1 MPANMIGTTIRNR
14 ELEINVFRGRALFA
28 GFAILIAFSVLA
40 ARLVYLQVIKRDHYY
55 TLAEANRISLL
66 PVVPNRGLIWDRNNE
81 VLAANYSA
89 YTLEVTPSRVKNLD
103 AVLEELNTIVE
114 IQPRDKRRF
123 KRLMEESKNFESL
136 PIRNRLTEEE
146 VARFAV
152 NRYRF
157 PGFDIRP
164 RLFRN
169 YPQGDVASH
178 AIGYIGRI
186 NDADLKRID
195 DADLTSNYR
204 GTDHIGKLGIE
215 GGYENELH
223 GSTGSEQVEIDAG
236 GRAMRSLATTAP
248 VAGNNLTLTLDI
260 KLQKIAEEV
269 FGEGRGS
276 LVAIEPATGEIL
288 ALVSKPGFDPNLFVD
303 GIDPQNWDLLNNSV
317 DKPLLN
323 RALRGAYPPGS
334 TIKPFLAL
342 GALESGK
349 RTPQQTISDP
359 GVFRLTGVAHYWNDD
374 KVGGHGLVDMRK
386 SIVVSCDTY
395 YYQLASETEID
406 ETSKFLRLL
415 GFGTKTGIDIDGE
428 LEGTLPSR
436 QWKSNRFAKSTSEA
450 RKWYVGDSI
459 SAGIGQGY
467 NSFTPMQ
474 LAHAT
479 ATIANDGVAMRPRL
493 VRHITDVATGNIK
506 STADLDVNKPT
517 RLALKPENIAFIK
530 AALAAVPIEGTS
542 ARIFAH
548 SGYVSAGKTGTA
560 QVYGVKRGEKYV
572 AGRVAERLRD
582 HAWYIAYAP
591 ADKPT
596 IALAVMVE
604 NGGMGAAAAAPI
616 AKAVLDYYLL
626 GKKPDIAKL
635 KTPNNELPSDD

>member
-1 MPANMIGTTIRNR
+1 MIGTIIRNR
-14 ELEINVFRGRALFA
+14 ELEINVFRSRALFA
-28 GFAILIAFSVLA
+28 GLVILIAFSTVA
-40 ARLVYLQVIKRDHYY
+40 ARLVYLQVIKRDHYH

-66 PVVPNRGLIWDRNNE
+66 PVVPNRGLILDRHNE

-89 YTLEVTPSRVKNLD
+89 YTLEVMPSRVKNLD
-103 AVLEELNTIVE
+103 AMLEELNAIVE

-123 KRLMEESKNFESL
+123 KRLLEESKNFESL

-157 PGFDIRP
+157 PGFEIRP

-178 AIGYIGRI
+178 ALGYIGRI
-186 NDADLKRID
+186 NDADLKRIE
-195 DADLTSNYR
+195 DADLSSNYR

-215 GGYENELH
+215 GSYENELH
-223 GSTGSEQVEIDAG
+223 GNTGTEQMEIDAG

-260 KLQKIAEEV
+260 KLQKVAEQL

-276 LVAIEPATGEIL
+276 MVAIEPSTGEIL

-303 GIDPQNWDLLNNSV
+303 GIDPQNWDLLNTST
-317 DKPLLN
+317 DRPLLN

-334 TIKPFLAL
+334 TLKPFLAL
-342 GALESGK
+342 SALESGK
-349 RTPQQTISDP
+349 RTTQQSISDP
-359 GVFRLTGVAHYWNDD
+359 GVFRLPGVAHYWNDD
-374 KVGGHGLVDMRK
+374 KPGGHGVVDMHK
-386 SIVVSCDTY
+386 SIVISCDTY
-395 YYQLASETEID
+395 YYQLASETDID
-406 ETSKFLRLL
+406 DTEKFLRSL

-428 LEGTLPSR
+428 LEGILPSK
-436 QWKSNRFAKSTSEA
+436 QWKSNRFAKATSEA

-467 NSFTPMQ
+467 NSFTPLQ

-493 VRHITDVATGNIK
+493 VRQITDAATGKIK
-506 STADLDVNKPT
+506 STAEAEVNKPT
-517 RLALKPENIAFIK
+517 PLALKGENVAFIK
-530 AALAAVPIEGTS
+530 AAMAAVTKDGTG
-542 ARIFAH
+542 ARAFANA
-548 SGYVSAGKTGTA
+548 GYTSAGKTGTA

-572 AGRVAERLRD
+572 AGRVAEKLRD

-604 NGGMGAAAAAPI
+604 NGGFGGAAAAPI
-616 AKAVLDYYLL
+616 ARAILDFYLL
-626 GKKPDIAKL
+626 GKKPDITKI
-635 KTPNNELPSDD
+635 KPPENEPDNSD

>member
-1 MPANMIGTTIRNR
+1 MP
-14 ELEINVFRGRALFA
+14 LSK
-28 GFAILIAFSVLA
+28 FS
-40 ARLVYLQVIKRDHYY
+40 
-55 TLAEANRISLL
+55 
-66 PVVPNRGLIWDRNNE
+66 
-81 VLAANYSA
+81 
-89 YTLEVTPSRVKNLD
+89 
-103 AVLEELNTIVE
+103 
-114 IQPRDKRRF
+114 F
-123 KRLMEESKNFESL
+123 KRLLEESKSFESL

-186 NDADLKRID
+186 NDADLKRIE
-195 DADLTSNYR
+195 DANLTANYR

-215 GGYENELH
+215 GGYEKELH

-260 KLQKIAEEV
+260 KLQKMAEAL

-276 LVAIEPATGEIL
+276 MVAIEPATGEIL

-303 GIDPQNWDLLNNSV
+303 GIDPQNWDLLNLSA

-334 TIKPFLAL
+334 TLKPFLAL

-349 RTPQQTISDP
+349 RTPQQSIVDP
-359 GVFRLTGVAHYWNDD
+359 GVFRLAGVAHYWNDD
-374 KVGGHGLVDMRK
+374 KPGGHGVVDMHK

-395 YYQLASETEID
+395 YYQLAAETDID
-406 ETSKFLRLL
+406 ETAKFLRLL

-428 LEGTLPSR
+428 LEGTLPSK

-467 NSFTPMQ
+467 NSFTSLQ

-479 ATIANDGVAMRPRL
+479 ATVANDGVAIRPRL
-493 VRHITDVATGNIK
+493 VRHITDAATGAVK
-506 STADLDVNKPT
+506 STADLDINKPAS
-517 RLALKPENIAFIK
+517 LGLKAENVAMIK
-530 AALAAVPIEGTS
+530 AALAAVTQDGTS
-542 ARIFAH
+542 ARVFSKA
-548 SGYVSAGKTGTA
+548 GYLSAGKTGTA
-560 QVYGVKRGEKYV
+560 QVFGMKRGEKYV

-582 HAWYIAYAP
+582 HAWYIGYAP

-604 NGGMGAAAAAPI
+604 NGGFGGTTAAPI
-616 AKAVLDYYLL
+616 AKAVMDFYLL
-626 GKKPDIAKL
+626 GKKPDMAKI
-635 KTPNNELPSDD
+635 KAFENEPASRD

>member
-1 MPANMIGTTIRNR
+1 MIGTTIRNR

-349 RTPQQTISDP
+349 RTPQQAISDP
-359 GVFRLTGVAHYWNDD
+359 GVFRLAGVAHYWNDD

-493 VRHITDVATGNIK
+493 VRHITDVATGTIK

>member
-1 MPANMIGTTIRNR
+1 MIGTIIRNR
-14 ELEINVFRGRALFA
+14 ELEINVFRSRALFA
-28 GFAILIAFSVLA
+28 GLVILIAFSAVA
-40 ARLVYLQVIKRDHYY
+40 ARLVYLQVIKRDHYH

-66 PVVPNRGLIWDRNNE
+66 PVVPNRGLILDRHNE

-89 YTLEVTPSRVKNLD
+89 YTLEVMPSRVKNLD
-103 AVLEELNTIVE
+103 AMLEELNAIVE

-123 KRLMEESKNFESL
+123 KRLLEESKNFESL

-157 PGFDIRP
+157 PGFEIRP

-178 AIGYIGRI
+178 ALGYIGRI
-186 NDADLKRID
+186 NDADLKRIE
-195 DADLTSNYR
+195 DADLSSNYR

-215 GGYENELH
+215 GSYENELH
-223 GSTGSEQVEIDAG
+223 GNTGTEQMEIDAG

-260 KLQKIAEEV
+260 KLQKVAEQL

-276 LVAIEPATGEIL
+276 IVAIEPATGEIL

-303 GIDPQNWDLLNNSV
+303 GIDPQNWDLLNTSA
-317 DKPLLN
+317 DRPLLN

-334 TIKPFLAL
+334 TLKPFLAL
-342 GALESGK
+342 SALESGK
-349 RTPQQTISDP
+349 RTTQQSISDP
-359 GVFRLTGVAHYWNDD
+359 GVFRLPGVAHYWNDD
-374 KVGGHGLVDMRK
+374 KPGGHGVVDMHK
-386 SIVVSCDTY
+386 SIVISCDTY
-395 YYQLASETEID
+395 YYQLASETDID
-406 ETSKFLRLL
+406 DTAKFLRSL

-428 LEGTLPSR
+428 LEGILPSK
-436 QWKSNRFAKSTSEA
+436 QWKSNRFAKATSEA

-467 NSFTPMQ
+467 NSFTPLQ

-493 VRHITDVATGNIK
+493 VRQITDAATGKIK
-506 STADLDVNKPT
+506 STAEADVNKATP
-517 RLALKPENIAFIK
+517 LALKTENVAFIK
-530 AALAAVPIEGTS
+530 AAMAAVTKDGTG
-542 ARIFAH
+542 ARAFANA
-548 SGYVSAGKTGTA
+548 GYTSAGKTGTA

-572 AGRVAERLRD
+572 AGRVTEKLRD

-604 NGGMGAAAAAPI
+604 NGGFGGAAAAPI
-616 AKAVLDYYLL
+616 ARAILDFYLL
-626 GKKPDIAKL
+626 GKKPDITKI
-635 KTPNNELPSDD
+635 KPPENESDSRD

>member
-1 MPANMIGTTIRNR
+1 MIGTTIRNR

-28 GFAILIAFSVLA
+28 GFAILIAFSVVA

-89 YTLEVTPSRVKNLD
+89 YTLEVTPSQVKNMD

-260 KLQKIAEEV
+260 KLQKIAEQV

-359 GVFRLTGVAHYWNDD
+359 GVFRLAGVAHYWNDD

-406 ETSKFLRLL
+406 ETSKFLRSL

-474 LAHAT
+474 LAHAM
-479 ATIANDGVAMRPRL
+479 ATMANDGVAMRPHL

-506 STADLDVNKPT
+506 SMADLDINKPT
-517 RLALKPENIAFIK
+517 RLALKPGNIAFIK

-542 ARIFAH
+542 ARIFAN

-560 QVYGVKRGEKYV
+560 QVYGVKRGEKYM

-604 NGGMGAAAAAPI
+604 NGGMGAVAAAPI

-626 GKKPDIAKL
+626 GKKPDVAKL
-635 KTPNNELPSDD
+635 KTPDNEPQSDD

>member
-1 MPANMIGTTIRNR
+1 MIGSTIRNR

-28 GFAILIAFSVLA
+28 GFAIMIAFSVVA

-66 PVVPNRGLIWDRNNE
+66 PVVPNRGLILDRHNE
-81 VLAANYSA
+81 LLADNYSA
-89 YTLEVTPSRVKNLD
+89 YTLEVMPSRVKNLD
-103 AVLEELNTIVE
+103 AMLEELNAIVE

-123 KRLMEESKNFESL
+123 KRLLEESKNFESL

-157 PGFDIRP
+157 PGFEIRP

-178 AIGYIGRI
+178 ALGYIGRI
-186 NDADLKRID
+186 NDADLKRIE
-195 DADLTSNYR
+195 DADLSSNYR

-215 GGYENELH
+215 GSYENELH
-223 GSTGSEQVEIDAG
+223 GNTGTEQVEIDAG
-236 GRAMRSLATTAP
+236 GRAMRSLATSAP

-260 KLQKIAEEV
+260 KLQKVAEQL

-276 LVAIEPATGEIL
+276 MVAIEPSTGEIL

-303 GIDPQNWDLLNNSV
+303 GIDPQNWDLLNTSA

-342 GALESGK
+342 SALESGK
-349 RTPQQTISDP
+349 RTPQQSIADP
-359 GVFRLTGVAHYWNDD
+359 GVFRLAGVSHYWNDD
-374 KVGGHGLVDMRK
+374 KAGGHGVVDMHK
-386 SIVVSCDTY
+386 SIVISCDTY
-395 YYQLASETEID
+395 YYQLASETDID
-406 ETSKFLRLL
+406 ETAKFLRSL

-436 QWKSNRFAKSTSEA
+436 QWKSNRFAKATSEA

-467 NSFTPMQ
+467 NSFTPLQ

-479 ATIANDGVAMRPRL
+479 ATIANDGVAIRPRL
-493 VRHITDVATGNIK
+493 VRQITDAATGKIK
-506 STADLDVNKPT
+506 STAEADANKPAP
-517 RLALKPENIAFIK
+517 LNFKPENIAFIK
-530 AALAAVPIEGTS
+530 AAMAAVTREGTG
-542 ARIFAH
+542 ATAFAKA
-548 SGYVSAGKTGTA
+548 GYTSAGKTGTA

-572 AGRVAERLRD
+572 AGRVTERLRD

-604 NGGMGAAAAAPI
+604 NGGFGGAAAAPMARAI
-616 AKAVLDYYLL
+616 LDYYLL
-626 GKKPDIAKL
+626 GKKPDITKI
-635 KTPNNELPSDD
+635 KPPENEPDSGD

>member
-1 MPANMIGTTIRNR
+1 MIGSTIRNR
-14 ELEINVFRGRALFA
+14 ELEINVFRSRALFA
-28 GFAILIAFSVLA
+28 GFMILVALSILA

-66 PVVPNRGLIWDRNNE
+66 PVVPNRGLILDRNNE

-89 YTLEVTPSRVKNLD
+89 YTLEVMPSRVKNLD
-103 AVLEELNTIVE
+103 AMLEELNTIVE

-123 KRLMEESKNFESL
+123 KRLLEESKNFESL
-136 PIRNRLTEEE
+136 PIRNRLSEEE

-157 PGFDIRP
+157 PGFEIRP

-178 AIGYIGRI
+178 ALGYIGRI
-186 NDADLKRID
+186 NDADLKRIE

-215 GGYENELH
+215 GSYENELH
-223 GSTGSEQVEIDAG
+223 GKTGTEQVEIDAG

-248 VAGNNLTLTLDI
+248 VAGNDLTLTLDI
-260 KLQKIAEEV
+260 KLQKMAEQL

-276 LVAIEPATGEIL
+276 MVAIEPSTGEIL
-288 ALVSKPGFDPNLFVD
+288 ALVSRPGFDPNLFVD
-303 GIDPQNWDLLNNSV
+303 GIDPQNWDLLNTSI

-334 TIKPFLAL
+334 TLKPFLAL
-342 GALESGK
+342 SALESGK
-349 RTPQQTISDP
+349 RTPQQSISDP
-359 GVFRLTGVAHYWNDD
+359 GVFRLAGVSHYWNDD
-374 KVGGHGLVDMRK
+374 KPGGHGVVDMHK

-395 YYQLASETEID
+395 YYQLASETDID
-406 ETSKFLRLL
+406 ETAKFLRAL

-436 QWKSNRFAKSTSEA
+436 QWKSNRFAKGTSEA

-467 NSFTPMQ
+467 NSFTPLQ

-479 ATIANDGVAMRPRL
+479 ATIANDGVAIRPRL
-493 VRHITDVATGNIK
+493 VRQITDAATGK
-506 STADLDVNKPT
+506 VRSTAELNTNKPT
-517 RLALKPENIAFIK
+517 SMNFKPENVAFIK
-530 AALAAVPIEGTS
+530 AAMAGVVTDGTG
-542 ARIFAH
+542 ARVFAKA
-548 SGYVSAGKTGTA
+548 GYVSAGKTGTA
-560 QVYGVKRGEKYV
+560 QVFGMKRGEKYV
-572 AGRVAERLRD
+572 AGRIDERLRD

-604 NGGMGAAAAAPI
+604 NGGFGATTAAPI
-616 AKAVLDYYLL
+616 AKAVLDFYLL
-626 GKKPDIAKL
+626 GKKPDINKL
-635 KTPNNELPSDD
+635 KAAQSEPTSGD

>member
-1 MPANMIGTTIRNR
+1 MIGSTIRNR

-28 GFAILIAFSVLA
+28 GLAILIAFSTVA
-40 ARLVYLQVIKRDHYY
+40 ARLIYLQVIKRDHYY

-66 PVVPNRGLIWDRNNE
+66 PVVPNRGLILDRHNE

-89 YTLEVTPSRVKNLD
+89 YTLEVMPSRVKNLD
-103 AVLEELNTIVE
+103 AMLEELNAIVE

-123 KRLMEESKNFESL
+123 KRLLEESKSFESL
-136 PIRNRLTEEE
+136 PIRNRLSEEE

-157 PGFDIRP
+157 PGFSIRP

-178 AIGYIGRI
+178 ALGYIGRI
-186 NDADLKRID
+186 NDADLKRIE
-195 DADLTSNYR
+195 DADLSSNYR

-215 GGYENELH
+215 GSYENELH
-223 GSTGSEQVEIDAG
+223 GNTGSEQVEIDAG

-260 KLQKIAEEV
+260 KLQKMAEQL

-276 LVAIEPATGEIL
+276 MVAIEPATGEIL

-303 GIDPQNWDLLNNSV
+303 GIDPQNWDLLNTST
-317 DKPLLN
+317 DRPLLN

-334 TIKPFLAL
+334 TLKPFLAL
-342 GALESGK
+342 SALESGK
-349 RTPQQTISDP
+349 RTPQQSISDP
-359 GVFRLTGVAHYWNDD
+359 GVFRLPGVAHYWNDD
-374 KVGGHGLVDMRK
+374 KPGGHGVVDMHK
-386 SIVVSCDTY
+386 SIVISCDTY
-395 YYQLASETEID
+395 YYQLASETDID
-406 ETSKFLRLL
+406 ETAKFLRSL

-428 LEGTLPSR
+428 LEGILPSK
-436 QWKSNRFAKSTSEA
+436 QWKSNRFAKATSEA

-467 NSFTPMQ
+467 NSFTPLQ

-493 VRHITDVATGNIK
+493 VRQITDAATGKIK
-506 STADLDVNKPT
+506 STAEVETNKPT
-517 RLALKPENIAFIK
+517 PLNLKPENVAFIK
-530 AALAAVPIEGTS
+530 AAMAAVTKDGTG
-542 ARIFAH
+542 ARAFANA
-548 SGYVSAGKTGTA
+548 GYTSAGKTGTA

-572 AGRVAERLRD
+572 AGRVAEKLRD

-604 NGGMGAAAAAPI
+604 NGGFGGAAAAPI
-616 AKAVLDYYLL
+616 ARAILDFYLL
-626 GKKPDIAKL
+626 GKKPDITKI
-635 KTPNNELPSDD
+635 KPPENEPVSDD

>member
-1 MPANMIGTTIRNR
+1 MIGSTIRNR

-28 GFAILIAFSVLA
+28 GFAIMIAFSVVA

-66 PVVPNRGLIWDRNNE
+66 PVVPNRGLILDRHNE
-81 VLAANYSA
+81 LLADNYSA
-89 YTLEVTPSRVKNLD
+89 YTLEVMPSRVKNLD
-103 AVLEELNTIVE
+103 AMLEELNAIVE

-123 KRLMEESKNFESL
+123 KRLLEESKSFESL

-157 PGFDIRP
+157 PGFSIRP

-178 AIGYIGRI
+178 ALGYIGRI
-186 NDADLKRID
+186 NDADLKRIE
-195 DADLTSNYR
+195 DADLSSNYR

-215 GGYENELH
+215 GSYENELH
-223 GSTGSEQVEIDAG
+223 GNTGSEQVEIDAG

-260 KLQKIAEEV
+260 KLQKVAEQL

-276 LVAIEPATGEIL
+276 MVAIEPSTGEIL

-303 GIDPQNWDLLNNSV
+303 GIDPQNWDLLNTST
-317 DKPLLN
+317 DRPLLN

-334 TIKPFLAL
+334 TLKPFLAL
-342 GALESGK
+342 SALESGK
-349 RTPQQTISDP
+349 RTPQQSISDP
-359 GVFRLTGVAHYWNDD
+359 GVFRLAGVSHYWNDD
-374 KVGGHGLVDMRK
+374 KPGGHGVVDMHK
-386 SIVVSCDTY
+386 SIVISCDTY
-395 YYQLASETEID
+395 YYQLASETDID
-406 ETSKFLRLL
+406 DTAKFLRSL

-428 LEGTLPSR
+428 LEGILPSK
-436 QWKSNRFAKSTSEA
+436 QWKSNRFAKATSEA

-467 NSFTPMQ
+467 NAFTPLQ

-479 ATIANDGVAMRPRL
+479 ATIANDGVAIRPRL
-493 VRHITDVATGNIK
+493 VRQITDAATGKIK
-506 STADLDVNKPT
+506 STAEAEANKPT
-517 RLALKPENIAFIK
+517 PLNFKPENVAFIK
-530 AALAAVPIEGTS
+530 AAMAAVTKDGTG
-542 ARIFAH
+542 ARAFANA
-548 SGYVSAGKTGTA
+548 GYTSAGKTGTA
-560 QVYGVKRGEKYV
+560 QVFGVKRGEKYV
-572 AGRVAERLRD
+572 AGRVAEKLRD

-604 NGGMGAAAAAPI
+604 NGGFGGAAAAPI
-616 AKAVLDYYLL
+616 ARAILDFYLL
-626 GKKPDIAKL
+626 GKKPDITKI
-635 KTPNNELPSDD
+635 KPPENEPDSGD

>member
-1 MPANMIGTTIRNR
+1 MIGSTIRNR

-55 TLAEANRISLL
+55 TLAEANRISIL

-169 YPQGDVASH
+169 YPQGEVASH

-204 GTDHIGKLGIE
+204 GTDHIGKLGVE

-260 KLQKIAEEV
+260 KLQKVAEQV

-303 GIDPQNWDLLNNSV
+303 GIDPQNWDLLNTSI

-349 RTPQQTISDP
+349 RTPQQSISDP
-359 GVFRLTGVAHYWNDD
+359 GVFRLAGVAHYWNDD
-374 KVGGHGLVDMRK
+374 KVGGHGFVDMRK

-406 ETSKFLRLL
+406 ETSKFLRSL

-493 VRHITDVATGNIK
+493 VRSVLDVASGK
-506 STADLDVNKPT
+506 VKLTADLDVNKPT

-530 AALAAVPIEGTS
+530 AAMAAVPIEGTS
-542 ARIFAH
+542 ARIFAN

-560 QVYGVKRGEKYV
+560 QVFGIKRGEKYV
-572 AGRVAERLRD
+572 EGRVAERLRD

-604 NGGMGAAAAAPI
+604 NGGKGAAAAAPI
-616 AKAVLDYYLL
+616 AKAVMDYYLL
-626 GKKPDIAKL
+626 GKRPDIAKL
-635 KTPNNELPSDD
+635 KTPDNEPQSND

>member
-1 MPANMIGTTIRNR
+1 MIGTTIRNR

-89 YTLEVTPSRVKNLD
+89 YTLEVTPARVKNLD

-359 GVFRLTGVAHYWNDD
+359 GVFRLAGVAHYWNDD

>member
-1 MPANMIGTTIRNR
+1 MIGTTIRNR

-89 YTLEVTPSRVKNLD
+89 YTLEVTPARVKNLD

-359 GVFRLTGVAHYWNDD
+359 GVFRLAGVAHYWNDD

-436 QWKSNRFAKSTSEA
+436 QWKSNRFSKSTSEA